1 MHNSQTPMVITE
13 VSVTSGSGN
22 NHFLKDEG
30 LGVLK
35 KSSHVALHWWEA
47 WALEERRSPLTRTE
61 ALVLD
66 YILKEKTPFLI
77 RGKVSW
83 VWATVLAKLPTRA
96 TQKLPLKFCLCPSC
110 HYRSWY
116 RALLLGAPEG
126 ACFHP
131 RLVSHPFAFLQKHS

>member
-22 NHFLKDEG
+22 NHSLKDEG

-47 WALEERRSPLTRTE
+47 WALKERRLPLTRTQ

-66 YILKEKTPFLI
+66 CVLKEKTPFLI
-77 RGKVSW
+77 LVKVSW
-83 VWATVLAKLPTRA
+83 LWATVLAKLPKRA
-96 TQKLPLKFCLCPSC
+96 TQKLPLNFCLCP
-110 HYRSWY
+110 RSSHC
-116 RALLLGAPEG
+116 GAEETSPK
-126 ACFHP
+126 
-131 RLVSHPFAFLQKHS
+131 RVSRT